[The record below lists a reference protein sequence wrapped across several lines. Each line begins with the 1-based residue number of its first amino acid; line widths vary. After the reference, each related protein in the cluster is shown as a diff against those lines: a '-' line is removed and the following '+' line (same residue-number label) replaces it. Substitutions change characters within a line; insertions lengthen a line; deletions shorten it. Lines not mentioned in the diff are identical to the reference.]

1 MGATM
6 IENIQELIQEIYRK
20 HADERLNVFSVD
32 IKSLENTQLVLAG
45 RVLEAANL
53 TAVTETIS
61 KQYSAL
67 RVDVG
72 GVRILRQPGNP
83 LLAVGT
89 NLTSLH
95 KSPSFVAEMSNQMVF
110 GEKMEILED
119 QGRWVYVRQMD
130 GYLGWTY
137 KPYLTDAVLPAPTH
151 VVLAPSVELRA
162 EADSCSQVISR
173 TFCGT
178 HVKVEATKGGWAQV
192 AANVTGWMPLA
203 DLRALD
209 AMPQTEE
216 ARRQQMML
224 DAQRLIGVP
233 YLWGGTTGNGID
245 CSGFAR
251 LLHHWVGIELARDA
265 DMQSVESKRVEP
277 PYQPGDL
284 FFFGEDDSER
294 HITHVGVCMGGTKVM
309 HSSRSR
315 NGVYLDD
322 LQEKESLRSIL
333 VHAGTFVGK

>member
-1 MGATM
+1 M
-6 IENIQELIQEIYRK
+6 IENLQELIQEFSRK
-20 HADERLNVFSVD
+20 HADGRLDVFTIA
-32 IKSLENTQLVLAG
+32 IKSLDSNQLILSG

-53 TAVTETIS
+53 QALTEIIS
-61 KQYSAL
+61 KASPGL
-67 RVDVG
+67 RVNSSAVQ
-72 GVRILRQPGNP
+72 VLRQPGNP
-83 LLAVGT
+83 SLSVGT

-95 KSPSFVAEMSNQMVF
+95 NATSFVAEMSSQMLF
-110 GEKMEILED
+110 GEKVEVLEE

-137 KPYLTDAVLPAPTH
+137 KPYLTEAALPEPTH
-151 VVLAPSVELRA
+151 IVLAPATELRA
-162 EADSCSQVISR
+162 EADPRAQVVSR

-178 HVKVEATKGGWAQV
+178 YVKVEATKDGWARV

-209 AMPQTEE
+209 ELPQNED
-216 ARRQQMML
+216 ARRQQMVI
-224 DAQRLIGVP
+224 DAQRMIGVP
-233 YLWGGTTGNGID
+233 YLWGGNTGNGID

-251 LLHHWVGIELARDA
+251 LLHRWVGIELPRDA
-265 DMQSVESKRVEP
+265 DLQSVQAKPVEP
-277 PYQPGDL
+277 PLQPGDL

-294 HITHVGVCMGGTKVM
+294 RITHVGVSLGGWKVM

-322 LQEKESLRSIL
+322 VQVKESLRSIF
-333 VHAGTFVGK
+333 VHAGTFIHK

>member
-1 MGATM
+1 MS
-6 IENIQELIQEIYRK
+6 ENIQELIQEIYRK
-20 HADERLNVFSVD
+20 HSDNRVNVFSVD
-32 IKSLENTQLVLAG
+32 VQSLEDSRLVLVG

-53 TAVTETIS
+53 TAVTEIIL
-61 KQYSAL
+61 KQYPGL
-67 RVDVG
+67 RVDAS
-72 GVRILRQPGNP
+72 GVKILRQPGNP
-83 LLAVGT
+83 VLAVGT

-95 KSPSFVAEMSNQMVF
+95 NSTSFGNELLNQMVF
-110 GEKMEILED
+110 GEKMEILEE

-137 KPYLTDAVLPAPTH
+137 KPYLTDAVIPTPTH
-151 VVLAPSVELRA
+151 VVLAPAVELRA
-162 EADSCSQVISR
+162 EADACSQVLSR
-173 TFCGT
+173 IFSGT
-178 HVKVEATKGGWAQV
+178 LVKVEATKGDWAQV
-192 AANVTGWMPLA
+192 AANFTGWLPLA

-209 AMPQTEE
+209 AMPKTEE
-216 ARRQQMML
+216 TRRKQMVL

-233 YLWGGTTGNGID
+233 YLWGGTSGNGID

-284 FFFGEDDSER
+284 FFFGENDSER
-294 HITHVGVCMGGTKVM
+294 RITHVGVCMGGAKVM

-322 LQEKESLRSIL
+322 LQEKESLRSSL
-333 VHAGTFVGK
+333 VHAGTFIGK